1 MGSLDGSWPASTS
14 PGRGQALS
22 RRTAFLAKV
31 GDLET
36 KAQARRAQAEGRLQ
50 AAQAQARQNRVR
62 PTRN

>member
-1 MGSLDGSWPASTS
+1 MGSPDGSWPASTS

-22 RRTAFLAKV
+22 RRTAFLAQA

-36 KAQARRAQAEGRLQ
+36 KAQARRVQAEGKLQ

-62 PTRN
+62 PARN